1 MSWPFAHA
9 APLRST
15 RGCGTLVLRAV
26 LGALAMLSRTM
37 RGVSAQAV
45 GMHMPAV
52 VTLDDLAAMN
62 AADPYGHRY
71 ETSPEGVLSVMPP
84 PDSEH
89 ATIASRLFAWLIT
102 AGWPA
107 DQLLQIAGIGI
118 PGPTGD
124 GGRIPDV
131 SVWKKPPPCGVWLAV
146 ADLLLVVEIVSPGS
160 EALDEVTKLREYAS
174 AGIPR
179 YWVVNRDSAQTVT
192 LNRLGPDGLSKE
204 RAKMPLAW
212 LLQTTPADHID

>member
-1 MSWPFAHA
+1 
-9 APLRST
+9 
-15 RGCGTLVLRAV
+15 
-26 LGALAMLSRTM
+26 
-37 RGVSAQAV
+37 
-45 GMHMPAV
+45 MHMPAV

-62 AADPYGHRY
+62 AADVNGHRY

-89 ATIASRLFAWLIT
+89 ATIASRLFAWLIM

-107 DQLLQIAGIGI
+107 DQVLQVAGVRIAGSDGV
-118 PGPTGD
+118 

-131 SVWKKPPPCGVWLAV
+131 SVWGKAPPRGVWLAIT
-146 ADLLLVVEIVSPGS
+146 DLLLVVEIMSPGS
-160 EALDEVTKLREYAS
+160 EAMDEVIKRREYAQ
-174 AGIPR
+174 AGIPQ
-179 YWVVNRDSAQTVT
+179 YWVVNRDVAQTVA
-192 LNRLGPDGLSKE
+192 LYRLGADGGYEE